1 MELGTQLLI
10 LFLFALYMIPTW
22 IAERR
27 KHKNKGA
34 ILVVNLLSGWIFG
47 IGWII
52 ALVWALTSPHTDK
65 EKADMMAE
73 SMAAAMLKMKQLE
86 EANK

>member
-1 MELGTQLLI
+1 
-10 LFLFALYMIPTW
+10 
-22 IAERR
+22 
-27 KHKNKGA
+27 
-34 ILVVNLLSGWIFG
+34 VNLLSGWIFG